1 MDASTSSQTSTH
13 FPLSPLPASVLA
25 AREVER
31 RNAVRQLGPCRSGCG
46 ELDDHVLLSGGF
58 ERGCVLGL
66 QVLSRELLDS
76 PSGKALLVTPRPAAE
91 ALRSLRD
98 SLGAQMPAGDVKAC
112 LDRVMLS
119 CVFDMDGLWEVL
131 SDLDQVRGGD
141 GQEEEEEPEPEPGS
155 RSPPSIILIT
165 HFSALLAALFTQRA
179 REAAHG
185 ALALLAAHLRHLS
198 RSLASHPLVVILNS
212 VAGAQQQQ
220 QQQQHKKRHG
230 KKAGLDRSLQSIF
243 DSPPL
248 HIPGYKA
255 SSGALRRAKKPS
267 FGLVFTQLL
276 DLHLLCSRVARTR
289 DDAEMSVA
297 AGEREGE
304 GDGDGDGDGNRR
316 ARFVTVVEVLMDDMG
331 LWQGKRG
338 PRPSRE
344 QRWTA
349 VDVVSG
355 RIRCA
360 M

>member
-1 MDASTSSQTSTH
+1 M
-13 FPLSPLPASVLA
+13 
-25 AREVER
+25 
-31 RNAVRQLGPCRSGCG
+31 RQLGPCRSGCG

-58 ERGCVLGL
+58 ERGSVVGVSAEDDGMGLALGL

-131 SDLDQVRGGD
+131 SDLDDDGG
-141 GQEEEEEPEPEPGS
+141 GGGGEEEEEPGS
-155 RSPPSIILIT
+155 GSSSPAPPPPPSIILIT

-185 ALALLAAHLRHLS
+185 ALALLGAHLRHLS

-212 VAGAQQQQ
+212 VAVAQEQQQQ
-220 QQQQHKKRHG
+220 QQQKRHG
-230 KKAGLDRSLQSIF
+230 KKGGRPPLDRSLQSIF
-243 DSPPL
+243 NPPPL

-289 DDAEMSVA
+289 DDAEMGVA
-297 AGEREGE
+297 AGER
-304 GDGDGDGDGNRR
+304 DGDGDGDGSTR
-316 ARFVTVVEVLMDDMG
+316 ARFVTVVEVLMDEMG

>member
-1 MDASTSSQTSTH
+1 
-13 FPLSPLPASVLA
+13 
-25 AREVER
+25 
-31 RNAVRQLGPCRSGCG
+31 
-46 ELDDHVLLSGGF
+46 
-58 ERGCVLGL
+58 
-66 QVLSRELLDS
+66 
-76 PSGKALLVTPRPAAE
+76 
-91 ALRSLRD
+91 
-98 SLGAQMPAGDVKAC
+98 MPAGDVKAC

-131 SDLDQVRGGD
+131 HDLDVVEDHGANVR
-141 GQEEEEEPEPEPGS
+141 EEPGS
-155 RSPPSIILIT
+155 TPTPGPPPSIILIT

-185 ALALLAAHLRHLS
+185 ALALLGAHLRHLS

-220 QQQQHKKRHG
+220 QKRHG
-230 KKAGLDRSLQSIF
+230 GGGKKALDRSLQSIF
-243 DSPPL
+243 DPLPPPP
-248 HIPGYKA
+248 HMTGYKA
-255 SSGALRRAKKPS
+255 SLSSGALRRAKKPS

-276 DLHLLCSRVARTR
+276 DMHLLCSRVARTR

-297 AGEREGE
+297 AGAR
-304 GDGDGDGDGNRR
+304 DGDGDGDPNRRRR
-316 ARFVTVVEVLMDDMG
+316 ARFVTVVEVLMDEMG